1 MGDEIPKAGSFE
13 AINFGGLDVCQDES
27 EDFPEIN
34 DFKEIKRGRKLP
46 KINKKDWKPL
56 ERDIMGLE
64 TSTDGKKE
72 EVLNMTFQVA
82 DVKKPLMSVA
92 RVVEKGNI
100 IQFGPEA
107 KDNWI
112 RTADGKRTIPLTENG
127 RGSYLMQVDF
137 VGGGKSMITLDS
149 GAEDSVCP
157 KGWAD
162 QFGTKV
168 PGKNYVFRD
177 ASGNKIAHLGTRKVK
192 VTSPF

>member
-1 MGDEIPKAGSFE
+1 MEDE
-13 AINFGGLDVCQDES
+13 L
-27 EDFPEIN
+27 EDFPAMD
-34 DFKEIKRGRKLP
+34 DFKEIKKGRKLP

-64 TSTDGKKE
+64 TSTDDKKA

-112 RTADGKRTIPLTENG
+112 RTADGRRTIPLTENG

-137 VGGGKSMITLDS
+137 VGGGKSMITVDS

-157 KGWAD
+157 RAWAE
-162 QFGTKV
+162 QFKTLA
-168 PGKNYVFRD
+168 PERNYIFRD
-177 ASGNKIAHLGTRKVK
+177 ASGKRISHHGTRKIK